1 LGIRVITLVFLSVMS
16 GCTPPVKKVT
26 HVKTDGSSHHPIAA
40 ATGRAHHQLSQSEK
54 DKLFKDF
61 QRWLAAKKQAD
72 MKAPPLVEV
81 DGPLPA
87 H

>member
-1 LGIRVITLVFLSVMS
+1 LGIRVITLILLTVMS

-26 HVKTDGSSHHPIAA
+26 HAKTDGSSHRPIA
-40 ATGRAHHQLSQSEK
+40 TSNSRPHNQLSQSEK

-72 MKAPPLVEV
+72 FKASPLMEA
-81 DGPLPA
+81 DEP
-87 H
+87 